1 MDPAINNLVFSNRVL
16 MAVIFGAFAV
26 GQTSSFAPD
35 YAQAK
40 ISTNRL
46 FKLLDREPEIDS
58 YSLEG
63 LQPVSIRAIL
73 NISNHDHYCLASDLQ
88 LISHNID

>member
-1 MDPAINNLVFSNRVL
+1 MSYVANVKMTFKIIMQVNYDLFRVL

-40 ISTNRL
+40 ISANRL
-46 FKLLDREPEIDS
+46 FKLLDRVPEIDS
-58 YSLEG
+58 SSTEG
-63 LQPVSIRAIL
+63 KQPVSFEFIQYFV
-73 NISNHDHYCLASDLQ
+73 D
-88 LISHNID
+88 

>member
-1 MDPAINNLVFSNRVL
+1 MFLMSTFMRRVL

-40 ISTNRL
+40 ISAARML
-46 FKLLDREPEIDS
+46 KLLDRVPFIDS
-58 YSLEG
+58 YSTKG
-63 LQPVSIRAIL
+63 DSPVRDIYDAFYFAL
-73 NISNHDHYCLASDLQ
+73 LMKYLKFYCAVE
-88 LISHNID
+88 

>member
-1 MDPAINNLVFSNRVL
+1 

-40 ISTNRL
+40 ISAARL
-46 FKLLDREPEIDS
+46 FKLFDRVPEIDS
-58 YSLEG
+58 YNEEG
-63 LQPVSIRAIL
+63 LIPVCEL
-73 NISNHDHYCLASDLQ
+73 
-88 LISHNID
+88 LISIFAHFIDY

>member
-1 MDPAINNLVFSNRVL
+1 

-40 ISTNRL
+40 ISAARL
-46 FKLLDREPEIDS
+46 FKLFDREPEIDS
-58 YSLEG
+58 YNEAG
-63 LQPVSIRAIL
+63 LTPV
-73 NISNHDHYCLASDLQ
+73 
-88 LISHNID
+88 